1 VRIFVDIET
10 LPTQIPAVVE
20 RLTAGVRP
28 PANYKSAD
36 AIAKWWAEN
45 GEAGKAEAVG
55 KTALDGTFGRIA
67 CIGWAVD
74 DSAVHVTTAEGGSER
89 DLLLAWAG
97 ELTDVVEA
105 TLPDPHQWDTRATW
119 IGHNLQDFDIRFIWQ
134 RCRVNRVRLPFR
146 LPLDRYPKGPYLF
159 DTMKEWS
166 GWGKYVK
173 QTDLEL
179 AFGLDR
185 TDPLARGGADV
196 ATADLADTI
205 AHCREDV
212 RLLREIYRRMAA

>member
-1 VRIFVDIET
+1 MRIFCDIET
-10 LPTQIPAVVE
+10 KPTTIPQIVD
-20 RLTAGVRP
+20 RLASTVKP
-28 PANYKSAD
+28 PANYKSAE

-45 GEAGKAEAVG
+45 GEAQKVEAVN

-74 DSAVHVTTAEGGSER
+74 DSGIYVTTDDDERELLVRWASE
-89 DLLLAWAG
+89 L
-97 ELTDVVEA
+97 VNVIEA
-105 TLPDPHQWDTRATW
+105 QLPDPHQWDARVTW
-119 IGHNLQDFDIRFIWQ
+119 VGHNLQDFDIRFIWQ

-146 LPLDRYPKGPYLF
+146 LPMDRYPKGPWLF

-173 QTDLEL
+173 QADLEL

-185 TDPLARGGADV
+185 TDPLTRGGADV
-196 ATADLADTI
+196 AAAELDDVV

>member
-1 VRIFVDIET
+1 MRIFLDIET
-10 LPTQIPAVVE
+10 KPTTIPEIVD
-20 RLTAGVRP
+20 RLASTVKP
-28 PANYKSAD
+28 PANYKSAE

-45 GEAGKAEAVG
+45 GDAQRAEAVN

-74 DSAVHVTTAEGGSER
+74 DSGVYVTSDEDERELLCRWASE
-89 DLLLAWAG
+89 L
-97 ELTDVVEA
+97 VNVIEA
-105 TLPDPHQWDTRATW
+105 QLPDPHQWDTRATW

-146 LPLDRYPKGPYLF
+146 LPLDRYPKGPWLF

-179 AFGLDR
+179 AFGLSR
-185 TDPLARGGADV
+185 SDPLARGGADV
-196 ATADLADTI
+196 AAAELDDVL